1 MNCREP
7 DWLTWARELQAIAQT
22 GLAFTRDPYD
32 RERYEHLRELSA
44 RIFHSHTG
52 TSVDRIVDLFAR
64 ETGYATPKLDIR
76 AAVFDHQDRLL
87 MVREITDGGRWTLP
101 GGWADVNVTPAENA
115 VKEVREESGYTVTVT
130 KLAAVWDRTR
140 QGHPNGVF
148 SCCNMYF
155 LCELVGGE
163 ATTSIETSEVQWFS
177 EQSIPADLSLAR
189 ILPSQIGRLFEHH
202 RQPSLATDFE

>member
-1 MNCREP
+1 MNSREP

-22 GLAFTRDPYD
+22 GLAFTRDPFD
-32 RERYEHLRELSA
+32 RERYEHVRELSA

-76 AAVFDHQDRLL
+76 AAVFDDQDRLL
-87 MVREITDGGRWTLP
+87 LVREIADGGRWTLP

-130 KLAAVWDRTR
+130 KLAAVLDRTR
-140 QGHPNGVF
+140 QGHPDGVF

-163 ATTSIETSEVQWFS
+163 ATTGIETSEVQWFS
-177 EQSIPADLSLAR
+177 EQNIPADLSLAR
-189 ILPSQIGRLFEHH
+189 VLPSQITRLFEHH